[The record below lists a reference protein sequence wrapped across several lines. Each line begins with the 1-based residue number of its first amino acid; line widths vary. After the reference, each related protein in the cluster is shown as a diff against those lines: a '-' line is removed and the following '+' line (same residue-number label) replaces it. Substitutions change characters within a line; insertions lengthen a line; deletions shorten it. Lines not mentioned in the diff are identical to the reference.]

1 MPDLS
6 EMANV
11 YLPALRVPTVLPAF
25 FSVIVKLGPTV
36 PVSLVA
42 VGAAVAGTAIA
53 ADASAASST

>member
-1 MPDLS
+1 M
-6 EMANV
+6 
-11 YLPALRVPTVLPAF
+11 TVLPAF